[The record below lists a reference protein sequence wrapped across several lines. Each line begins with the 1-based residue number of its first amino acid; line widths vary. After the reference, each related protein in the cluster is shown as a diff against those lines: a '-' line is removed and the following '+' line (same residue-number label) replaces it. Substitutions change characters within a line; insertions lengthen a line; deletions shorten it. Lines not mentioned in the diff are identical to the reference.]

1 MKNMRN
7 MKFSCSSCSS
17 WWKLLVE
24 MLTVNEIYKSIQGE
38 STHAGRPCVFVR
50 LTACDLRC
58 TWCDTPY
65 AFSGGRSL
73 TIDQVVSEVAVLGGD
88 LVELTGGEP
97 LLQREAV
104 PLMQRLL
111 DLDFAVLL
119 ETGGHIPIDDVPEPV
134 VAIVDVKCPASGQAE
149 RMHWPNMEQLSPHDE
164 VKFVIQDRGDFDYA
178 KTIVDAY
185 ELTGRTAAVLFSP
198 VHDVLAPADLAR
210 WILVDK
216 LPVRLQLQQHKYVWG
231 AEAKGV

>member
-1 MKNMRN
+1 
-7 MKFSCSSCSS
+7 
-17 WWKLLVE
+17 

-58 TWCDTPY
+58 AWCDTPY
-65 AFSGGRSL
+65 AFTGGRSL
-73 TIDQVVSEVAVLGGD
+73 SIDQVVSEVAELGGD

-111 DLDFAVLL
+111 DLDFGVLL
-119 ETGGHIPIDDVPEPV
+119 ETGGHIPIDDVPDAV
-134 VAIVDVKCPASGQAE
+134 VTIMDVKCPASGEAA
-149 RMHWPNMEQLSPHDE
+149 RTHWPNIEQLSRHDE
-164 VKFVIQDRGDFDYA
+164 VKFVIQDRADFDYA
-178 KTIVDAY
+178 KEVVSAHQ
-185 ELTGRTAAVLFSP
+185 LTGRTAAVLFSP
-198 VHDVLAPADLAR
+198 VHGVLAPADLAR
-210 WILVDK
+210 WILDEK

-231 AEAKGV
+231 ADTRGV